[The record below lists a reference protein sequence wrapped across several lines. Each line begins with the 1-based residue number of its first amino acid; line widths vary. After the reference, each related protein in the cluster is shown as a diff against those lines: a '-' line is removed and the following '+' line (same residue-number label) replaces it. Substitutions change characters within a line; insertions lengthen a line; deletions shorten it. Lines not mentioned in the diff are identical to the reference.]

1 MKWRRVLPAATTEPS
16 EVAESAVDW
25 KTWGDPVKPDWATRD
40 YLAGE
45 ALRLAE
51 YAGQAADSAASDA
64 LNDFSHEAV
73 AFSQAAL
80 ALGAASQAYSAL
92 LGVLRPGD
100 LPADDDLGEG

>member
-1 MKWRRVLPAATTEPS
+1 MKWRRSLPAATTEP
-16 EVAESAVDW
+16 AVDW
-25 KTWGDPVKPDWATRD
+25 KTWGESIKPDWATRD

-51 YAGQAADSAASDA
+51 YAGQAADSAGSDA
-64 LNDFSHEAV
+64 LNDFPQEAG

-92 LGVLRPGD
+92 LGALRPGD
-100 LPADDDLGEG
+100 LPAADDAAEG